1 MLALSVRIG
10 EEALSTS
17 KVLADPCSCTL
28 SSPTDSTGWG
38 QGPGEENAL
47 RQGLPTA
54 RQEGSSA
61 WELGGRRASGEAW
74 GLREGRFCPKGPLT
88 HVHRVSDA
96 IHSSHTLVKQCSK
109 FSKPGFSN
117 M

>member
-17 KVLADPCSCTL
+17 KVLADPCSFCTL
-28 SSPTDSTGWG
+28 SSPTDSTAWG

-74 GLREGRFCPKGPLT
+74 GLREGRFCPKGLFCKLKWNEGT
-88 HVHRVSDA
+88 GALWGLQRL
-96 IHSSHTLVKQCSK
+96 SS
-109 FSKPGFSN
+109 P
-117 M
+117 

>member
-1 MLALSVRIG
+1 MSFWWLSRERAEGDERDKALRGIPDPGVLALSVRIG

-17 KVLADPCSCTL
+17 KVLADPCSFCTL
-28 SSPTDSTGWG
+28 SSPTDSAAWV

-54 RQEGSSA
+54 RQVGSSG

-74 GLREGRFCPKGPLT
+74 GLREGRFCSKGP
-88 HVHRVSDA
+88 
-96 IHSSHTLVKQCSK
+96 
-109 FSKPGFSN
+109 F
-117 M
+117 